1 MAYSIPPELTMDL
14 GNYQTSVLNKTD
26 IIKELKTYKN
36 ADFLQY
42 YVDAINLFVERDPKL
57 DIEDVREI
65 KNVANKQINRLR
77 GIDEVVEQFVEVKK
91 ETTKFDNISMVCFP
105 KEINERT
112 IEDVRKD
119 VYYIKINI
127 NGKNELYELSNPDK
141 IMDLIGNIEFMK
153 NISEQELISKLTS
166 NEVSTKLETSDLD
179 MKNDRAVTPQYI
191 KEEVNKIYDTRVRR
205 TFETKIDD
213 VIKERLD
220 LNEYVKKN
228 MPESSIEYALNS
240 NGERIYMVK
249 DKIIKYDDDMNMY
262 FLSENGDKVLTNES
276 FERYNSSFNS
286 VEDVLKEYKET
297 PELLRGKIYLLF
309 EGHSITNEELESI
322 IRFFEICITNEEKGI
337 SNDELQDIFNE
348 YYEYAKENNIYP
360 DERLRVIFERK
371 DKLNKSLENDTKE
384 LENVYVKKK
393 VLENN
398 YKGFVTTFIVLES
411 SLVLGLIVS
420 LIMLFK

>member
-1 MAYSIPPELTMDL
+1 MAYSIPNELTINL
-14 GNYQTSVLNKTD
+14 NNYQTSVNNKRD
-26 IIKELKTYKN
+26 IINALESYKN
-36 ADFLQY
+36 INFLQY
-42 YVDAINLFVERDPKL
+42 YINSINLVLERDPKL

-65 KNVANKQINRLR
+65 KNAVNNQINRLK
-77 GIDEVVEQFVEVKK
+77 GVDKVVEQFKEVKK
-91 ETTKFDNISMVCFP
+91 ETTKFDNVSMVLSS
-105 KEINERT
+105 KEINEKT
-112 IEDVRKD
+112 IEGVRKD
-119 VYYIKINI
+119 VYYIKINV

-141 IMDLIGNIEFMK
+141 IMAFIGNKDYMENFT
-153 NISEQELISKLTS
+153 EQELINSLTNS
-166 NEVSTKLETSDLD
+166 EVSTKLQTRDLD

-191 KEEVNKIYDTRVRR
+191 KEEVEKIYDTRVRN
-205 TFETKIDD
+205 TFESKIDD

-228 MPESSIEYALNS
+228 MPESTIEYALNS

-249 DKIIKYDDDMNMY
+249 DKIIKYDDEMNMY
-262 FLSENGDKVLTNES
+262 FLSEDGDKVLNNDT
-276 FERYNSSFNS
+276 FERYNSTPNND
-286 VEDVLKEYKET
+286 EDELKQYKET

-309 EGHSITNEELESI
+309 EGRSLNNNEIESVI
-322 IRFFEICITNEEKGI
+322 NFFEICITNEEKGI
-337 SNDELQDIFNE
+337 NNDELQEIFDE
-348 YYEYAKENNIYP
+348 YYKYAKENNIYP

-393 VLENN
+393 ILENN